1 MVDWENL
8 TDKYLKF
15 STFLHFQNISINE
28 DKCGPRN
35 KKMWVLF
42 MKLGFFSPHTEKKKQ
57 IMRKFSN
64 NTKKI
69 PHFKIVFSL

>member
-1 MVDWENL
+1 M
-8 TDKYLKF
+8 K
-15 STFLHFQNISINE
+15 INVAQGIK
-28 DKCGPRN
+28 KCEFCLWN
-35 KKMWVLF
+35 WD
-42 MKLGFFSPHTEKKKQ
+42 FFSPHTEKKKQ